1 MDAKNQQNKSENQ
14 KVEGQKPLSEREI
27 RLRKGFAELA
37 KLAKKYGVKPFDRKQ
52 IYGTY

>member
-1 MDAKNQQNKSENQ
+1 MEKDKKSNQ
-14 KVEGQKPLSEREI
+14 KGKEQKVQLSEREI
-27 RLRKGFAELA
+27 KLRKQFDELR